1 MARLLLFLTLA
12 LLPGLAAAQGDAR
25 EDAAAIVSNDLST
38 FSEDALFARLAAAD
52 ASPTEAK
59 RLESEI
65 LRRFHRSGSETV
77 DLLFARALEALNS
90 QDNALSLD
98 LLDEIIVLRPDFAE
112 AWNKRATVHYL
123 EREYGR
129 SIADIRETLA
139 REPRHFGAL
148 AGLGMIL
155 QNLGQKE
162 EALKALQRALAINPR
177 LDTVRES
184 AEALEKELA
193 GRSI

>member
-1 MARLLLFLTLA
+1 MARLLLVLTL
-12 LLPGLAAAQGDAR
+12 LILPALAAAQDETPGDR
-25 EDAAAIVSNDLST
+25 PAAASNDLST
-38 FSEDALFARLAAAD
+38 FSKDELFAKLASAD
-52 ASPTEAK
+52 AASIEAK

-65 LRRFHRSGSETV
+65 LRRFHRSGSDTV
-77 DLLFARALEALNS
+77 DLLFGRALEALNA
-90 QDNALSLD
+90 QDNALGLD

-112 AWNKRATVHYL
+112 AWNKRATIHYL
-123 EREYGR
+123 ERDYGR

-155 QNLGQKE
+155 QSLGRKE
-162 EALKALQRALAINPR
+162 EALKALQRALALNPR
-177 LDTVRES
+177 LETVRES
-184 AEALEKELA
+184 AEALEKEIA